1 MNVTIKTLD
10 DGSVELNLIL
20 TAEEAARQK
29 EPKAEG
35 DVHIMGTYCVTCPDG
50 ISHEISANG
59 DIDAF
64 FKGVATCGGSF
75 GMHIGRCLP

>member
-1 MNVTIKTLD
+1 MNVTTKTLD
-10 DGSVELNLIL
+10 DGTVEFTSTL
-20 TAEEAARQK
+20 TAEEATHQK
-29 EPKAEG
+29 ELKAAG